1 MFLFKYQINREAFG
15 YSYIRVDTPTIDMQR
30 SKLEGKIW
38 MKFVE
43 KSNKREKK
51 MVTFPGPQI
60 TGSHSDGIFPLGLD
74 QEQGLRPKL

>member
-1 MFLFKYQINREAFG
+1 
-15 YSYIRVDTPTIDMQR
+15 MQR

-51 MVTFPGPQI
+51 MVTFPGQ
-60 TGSHSDGIFPLGLD
+60 TGKIRIFGGKKKD
-74 QEQGLRPKL
+74 STEINTNS